1 MLAYKDTNNRGEN
14 TYGKFAENSKGMC
27 DFLNLA
33 AREIVDL
40 SRNGIQS
47 FWHIVMFP
55 CRQSFFSET
64 VAMNISFSPR
74 SSPTA
79 NPGRSPFISPFFPTI
94 PNHDI
99 LAKDVKVKSEQ
110 KHCVNSTSRF
120 SS

>member
-14 TYGKFAENSKGMC
+14 TYGKFTENSKGMC

-64 VAMNISFSPR
+64 VAMNTAFSPSL

-79 NPGRSPFISPFFPTI
+79 NPGRSSLISPFSPVI
-94 PNHDI
+94 PNYDI
-99 LAKDVKVKSEQ
+99 L
-110 KHCVNSTSRF
+110 T
-120 SS
+120 